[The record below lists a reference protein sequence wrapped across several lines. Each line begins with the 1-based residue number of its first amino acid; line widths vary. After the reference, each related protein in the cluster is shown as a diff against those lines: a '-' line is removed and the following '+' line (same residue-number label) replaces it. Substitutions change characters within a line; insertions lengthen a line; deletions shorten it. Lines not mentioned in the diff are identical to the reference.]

1 MRSVGSTV
9 RQNTST
15 YLFHIQKDLYMSEL
29 NGVNDWSGTGA
40 KLGGL
45 CRSFVFS
52 LWASGEL
59 GSVKIG
65 RRRFSTDRQ
74 IAEYLARLESQVS
87 V

>member
-1 MRSVGSTV
+1 MQMNE
-9 RQNTST
+9 QNA
-15 YLFHIQKDLYMSEL
+15 
-29 NGVNDWSGTGA
+29 VNDWNATGQ

-52 LWASGEL
+52 LWASGDL
-59 GSVKIG
+59 ASVKIG

>member
-1 MRSVGSTV
+1 MPGT
-9 RQNTST
+9 
-15 YLFHIQKDLYMSEL
+15 
-29 NGVNDWSGTGA
+29 NGANDWSATGE

-59 GSVKIG
+59 ASVKIG

-87 V
+87 A